1 MALHL
6 QRRTWALIGIVLAV
20 IVAVVAVNVVAAQPW
35 NSAASASCADLAERH
50 LRAQYAYLEAGAD
63 SQSDLGA
70 VRDTTFA
77 ELGIACGWEE
87 AQAADM
93 AAYVEVLEAGQA
105 LPPME

>member
-1 MALHL
+1 MA
-6 QRRTWALIGIVLAV
+6 
-20 IVAVVAVNVVAAQPW
+20 AVNAVAAQPW

-50 LRAQYAYLEAGAD
+50 LRAQHDYLEAGAD

-93 AAYVEVLEAGQA
+93 AAYVEILDAGRA
-105 LPPME
+105 LPAVQ